1 MQPKDFGYLTGQK
14 FDFALGTPCTRSY
27 IIASSERSGSTYL
40 AMMLWATGMLGAPW
54 EYLNYDSE
62 MKFMAQRLQ
71 PSSVDDYFRQVVSLR
86 TSANGVFGLKA
97 HYHHFAKVVE
107 HCPSLLDRLPPPR
120 FIVITRSDR
129 LGQAISLA
137 RAIQTGAWSSHAV
150 ASREPAYDRGLI
162 EKCLVK
168 VKLQA
173 DGWTRWLAE
182 RAITPLVVDYEDLVS
197 APRTVLDRVRTFI
210 EPPAHAMQ
218 ERIEL
223 PEVRRQGDDT
233 NAEWA
238 RRFQEEV

>member
-14 FDFALGTPCTRSY
+14 FDFVGSAPCTRSY

-40 AMMLWATGMLGAPW
+40 AMILWATGILGAPW

-71 PSSVDDYFRQVVSLR
+71 PLSVEDYFQRVVSLR
-86 TSANGVFGLKA
+86 TSANGVFGFKA
-97 HYHHFAKVVE
+97 HYHHFAKVLE

-120 FIVITRSDR
+120 FIVITRRDR

-150 ASREPAYDRGLI
+150 AAREPAYDRALI

-173 DGWTRWLAE
+173 DGWTQWLAD
-182 RAITPLVVDYEDLVS
+182 RAIKPLVVDYEDLVT
-197 APRTVLDRVRTFI
+197 APAAVLDRVRVFI
-210 EPPAHAMQ
+210 EPPAHAKA
-218 ERIEL
+218 ETIDL
-223 PEVRRQGDDT
+223 PAVRRQGDDT